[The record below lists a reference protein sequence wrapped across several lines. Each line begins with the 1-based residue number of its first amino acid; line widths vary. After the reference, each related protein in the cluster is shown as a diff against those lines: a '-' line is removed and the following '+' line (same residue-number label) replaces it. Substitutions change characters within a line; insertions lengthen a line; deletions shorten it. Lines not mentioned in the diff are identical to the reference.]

1 MQARTMVLCG
11 AVIAAPL
18 WSAVMAQP
26 AMTERAVDA
35 LVTVESVDQ
44 NTRVV
49 HLRGP
54 DGRQVTVVAGPEI
67 KRLAEI
73 SAGDR
78 IRIHYQEAIAVQLAE
93 PGGAAAPTSA
103 VAGIARAIGGSP
115 TGVATQEV
123 RLRVRVEAIDRDTNT
138 VTVAGPNQERRVL
151 TVRDPA
157 MIDFLRRTEVG
168 NEVDVVYREAVA
180 LSVEPAG

>member
-1 MQARTMVLCG
+1 MVVCG
-11 AVIAAPL
+11 AFIAAPL
-18 WSAVMAQP
+18 WSGAKAQP
-26 AMTERAVDA
+26 ALTERAVDA

-44 NTRVV
+44 ATRVV

-93 PGGAAAPTSA
+93 AGGPAAPTSA
-103 VAGIARAIGGSP
+103 VAGISRAISGQPAGA
-115 TGVATQEV
+115 ATQEV

-157 MIDFLRRTEVG
+157 MIDFLRRVEVG
-168 NEVDVVYREAVA
+168 NDVDVTFREAIA